1 MSVFKSLNLLHAWV
15 LPENYL
21 VERVAV
27 SADNLMRRLREHEV
41 ANLRARIDGM
51 QRLESMSVPESY
63 MTVSCASTSRE
74 KTVLV
79 G

>member
-1 MSVFKSLNLLHAWV
+1 MTCQSLNLLHAWV
-15 LPENYL
+15 LPKNDL

-27 SADNLMRRLREHEV
+27 SAHYLVRRLREHEV
-41 ANLRARIDGM
+41 TDLGACVNGM
-51 QRLESMSVPESY
+51 KRLERMCVPETNV
-63 MTVSCASTSRE
+63 TVRSASTSRQ